1 MFFFVHITNIMSPI
15 CWCNIID
22 ILMANVSVYKWNK
35 TSFSLHDYLPLTI
48 FQKKCIISLIRNA
61 IKRNW
66 YFFNTLLSCEF
77 FLFFVRYRI
86 RSPEVNIQLLLL
98 WFLLSP
104 LNYIILKNQSYQ
116 RGSCDHSF
124 YRSQWVEQKLKCNLC
139 SKFHIL
145 ATSVDEPIPA

>member
-1 MFFFVHITNIMSPI
+1 MSPI

-48 FQKKCIISLIRNA
+48 FSEKVHYFLNSQCNQAQLILFQYL
-61 IKRNW
+61 IVMW
-66 YFFNTLLSCEF
+66 V

-124 YRSQWVEQKLKCNLC
+124 FRSQWVEQKLKCNLC